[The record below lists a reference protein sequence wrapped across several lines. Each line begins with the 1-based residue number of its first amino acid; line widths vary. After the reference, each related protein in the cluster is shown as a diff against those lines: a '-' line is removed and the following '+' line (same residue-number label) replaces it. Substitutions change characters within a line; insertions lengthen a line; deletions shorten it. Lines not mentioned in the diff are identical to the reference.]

1 MQAYGVWDGKD
12 QYFITHTRE
21 VGSVKKGFLKLV
33 IIMAGAISLG
43 LCQFAAAETEQ
54 DRDIPEQVQADHWC
68 CRELRELCSIYRA
81 AGKLPD
87 KPLVTRRELAGALL
101 SVLETVADR
110 YQKEGPNAIP
120 RPDLERIARLEAVLR
135 RDLAEL
141 PGYLQRRETIEKMLA
156 KPEEPPFEY
165 RLGMNGFLRGE
176 GAGNFRLRDF
186 NYTPGYTQGRLVYRL
201 KPYVYWHPADYLDFH
216 VEGQGFG
223 YAQEH
228 DLDNSHYSLYQGYLE
243 AKLPDRDWL
252 AVKGGRQE
260 FVYGSTFILG
270 SNAFMNGLVFDA
282 GRVRLKP
289 ADPLTVDL
297 LAGTYATPFSLDRK
311 GNLFGGYATYAV
323 SEDNTVEAYI
333 IRDTGAVFRYPGE
346 ELFMWGLRGTAKFG
360 PLSLELEPVFE
371 SGSVFSDVKGGND
384 RISAYGGHFDI
395 SCEGALAGLTTK
407 GFLSYAL
414 GSGSKDAA
422 TGTSSA
428 REFRNPDNDISQ
440 VGDMKLIGD
449 LSGLTVNG
457 PTGSHHASGLQIY
470 TLGWGVDLTKEV
482 NLSATGHYYL
492 ANQVEDRFS
501 RDIGLETDFTMTYKI
516 NDGLSVIVGYDH
528 LFAGRFIRDAT
539 NSWGDINYG
548 YCMLQFDIS
557 HSLLKKKPSKPENR
571 PG

>member
-1 MQAYGVWDGKD
+1 M
-12 QYFITHTRE
+12 
-21 VGSVKKGFLKLV
+21 KKGVLKLV

-110 YQKEGPNAIP
+110 YEKEGPNAIP

-186 NYTPGYTQGRLVYRL
+186 NYTQGYTQGRLVYRL
-201 KPYVYWHPADYLDFH
+201 KPYVYWHPTDYLDFH
-216 VEGQGFG
+216 VEGQGYG

-252 AVKGGRQE
+252 AIKGGRQE
-260 FVYGSTFILG
+260 FSYGSTFILG
-270 SNAFMNGLVFDA
+270 PNSFKDGLVFDA

-297 LAGTYATPFSLDRK
+297 LAGTYATPFSNGLTGDI
-311 GNLFGGYATYAV
+311 FGGYATYGISDGTAL
-323 SEDNTVEAYI
+323 DAYI
-333 IRDTGAVFRYPGE
+333 IRDTGTVSHHPGE

-360 PLSLELEPVFE
+360 PLSLEFEPVYE
-371 SGSVFSDVKGGND
+371 SGAVFSGVKGGND
-384 RISAYGGHFDI
+384 RIGAYGGHLDI
-395 SCEGALAGLTTK
+395 SYEGTLAGFTTK

-422 TGTSSA
+422 TGVSSA
-428 REFRNPDNDISQ
+428 REFRNPDNNISQ
-440 VGDMKLIGD
+440 IGDMLFIGD
-449 LSGLTVNG
+449 LSGVTVNG
-457 PTGSHHASGLQIY
+457 HHASGLQIY
-470 TLGWGVDLTKEV
+470 TLGWGIDLTKEV
-482 NLSATGHYYL
+482 NLSATGHYFL
-492 ANQVEDRFS
+492 AEQVEDRFS
-501 RDIGLETDFTMTYKI
+501 REIGLETDFTMTYKMS
-516 NDGLSVIVGYDH
+516 DDVSVIVGYDH

-539 NSWGDINYG
+539 GSRGDINYG